1 MFPLKYFVSPW
12 LIPYVI
18 QGTAGQALRTKRDW
32 YDIAHVTQT
41 KLAKFLYLTKYAT
54 SNSLYDFLKGK
65 KTVCVYF
72 CGLGEVH
79 LKGKGRI
86 VKDKQVE

>member
-41 KLAKFLYLTKYAT
+41 KLAEFL
-54 SNSLYDFLKGK
+54 
-65 KTVCVYF
+65 
-72 CGLGEVH
+72 
-79 LKGKGRI
+79 
-86 VKDKQVE
+86 